1 MKKIVLLL
9 LVITLACQTK
19 PTSEDQEIQNANKV
33 SRDLD
38 DIKKSG
44 KLKALTIYSG
54 TTYFLYKGRPMGFE
68 YELLERMAEDM
79 GVELEMVVAKD
90 ENKLIE
96 YLQEGRGDILAY
108 GYTITEERK
117 KKINFTKPL
126 YLSHQVLVQK
136 KPDYWRQ
143 MKLHEIKK
151 QLVTNPVELLNDT
164 ISVKRNSSYAS
175 RIKNLA
181 KELGGTIYIDTLE
194 GTLSTDKIIKKVANG
209 GIKYT
214 IADENIA
221 FINASYYPILDINTP
236 VSLSQRI
243 GWAVRKR
250 DTNLLAEVNQWL
262 ENAKK
267 TTDYH
272 VIYNKYFKNKR
283 LYKTRVKSEFYS
295 INENKISPYDEI
307 IKKNAKLINW
317 DWRMLASVAYQES
330 RFEPKRDS
338 WAGASGL
345 MQIMPG
351 TANELGITDPYD
363 PNQSL
368 KAGAKYL
375 KQMMESHDNVKD
387 SIQRIKFALGSYNC
401 GLYHVKDAQKLA
413 KKQGLNH
420 LVWDDN
426 VELAL
431 LDLSFPEHYNK
442 PFIKYGY
449 VRGEEPYNYV
459 TEIFQRYEHYKKF
472 IENSN

>member
-1 MKKIVLLL
+1 MKKILLFL
-9 LVITLACQTK
+9 SIIILSCQSKPDDTK
-19 PTSEDQEIQNANKV
+19 DTDKNAEKF

-38 DIKKSG
+38 EIKESG
-44 KLKALTIYSG
+44 VLKALTVYSG

-68 YELLERMAEDM
+68 YELLERLANDLD
-79 GVELEMVVAKD
+79 VELEMVIAKD
-90 ENKLIE
+90 ENDLIE
-96 YLQEGRGDILAY
+96 LLQNGEGDILGY
-108 GYTITEERK
+108 GYTITESRK
-117 KKINFTKPL
+117 KRISFTTPL
-126 YLSHQVLVQK
+126 YLSHQVLIQK
-136 KPDYWRQ
+136 KPDNWRQ
-143 MKLHEIKK
+143 MKLHEIKNY
-151 QLVTNPVELLNDT
+151 LVTNPVELIGDT

-175 RIKNLA
+175 RVRNLA
-181 KELGGTIYIDTLE
+181 NELGGEIYIDTLE
-194 GTLSTDKIIKKVANG
+194 GTLSTGKIIKKVAEG
-209 GIKYT
+209 EIKYT

-221 FINASYYPILDINTP
+221 FINSSYYPILDIGTSL
-236 VSLSQRI
+236 SLSQRI

-250 DTNLLAEVNQWL
+250 DTQLLATVNHWL

-283 LYKTRVKSEFYS
+283 LYNNRVKSDFYS
-295 INENKISPYDEI
+295 LNENKISPYDEI
-307 IKKNAKLINW
+307 IKENADLINW
-317 DWRMLASVAYQES
+317 DWKLLASVAYQES
-330 RFEPKRDS
+330 QFKPDRDS

-345 MQIMPG
+345 MQIMPA
-351 TANELGITDPYD
+351 TARELGVTDPYN
-363 PNQSL
+363 PEQSL

-375 KQMMESHDNVKD
+375 DQMVNSHENVTD

-413 KKQGLNH
+413 KKQGLDP

-449 VRGEEPYNYV
+449 VRGEEPFNYV
-459 TEIFQRYEHYKKF
+459 KEIFKRYEHYQKF
-472 IENSN
+472 IDN

>member
-1 MKKIVLLL
+1 MLG
-9 LVITLACQTK
+9 CQSQPDDK
-19 PTSEDQEIQNANKV
+19 DQDIASEKF
-33 SRDLD
+33 SRDLEE
-38 DIKKSG
+38 IKESG
-44 KLKALTIYSG
+44 VLKALTIYSG

-68 YELLERMAEDM
+68 YELLERFAEDLD
-79 GVELEMVVAKD
+79 VELEMVIAKD
-90 ENKLIE
+90 ENDLIE
-96 YLQEGRGDILAY
+96 LLQQGEGDLLAY
-108 GYTITEERK
+108 GFTITESRK
-117 KKINFTKPL
+117 KRINFTTPL
-126 YLSHQVLVQK
+126 YLSHQVLIQK
-136 KPDYWRQ
+136 KPENWRQ
-143 MKLHEIKK
+143 MKLHEIKNH
-151 QLVTNPVELLNDT
+151 LVTNPVELIDDT

-181 KELGGTIYIDTLE
+181 NELGGDIFIDTLD
-194 GTLSTDKIIKKVANG
+194 GSLSTDKIIQKVADG
-209 GIKYT
+209 EVKFT

-221 FINASYYPILDINTP
+221 FINSSYYPILDIGTSL
-236 VSLSQRI
+236 SLSQRI

-250 DTNLLAEVNQWL
+250 DTQLLATVNQWL

-283 LYKTRVKSEFYS
+283 LHNKRVKSDFYS
-295 INENKISPYDEI
+295 LNENKISPYDDI
-307 IKKNAKLINW
+307 IKKNAELINW
-317 DWRMLASVAYQES
+317 DWKLIASVAYQES
-330 RFEPKRDS
+330 QFMPDRNS

-345 MQIMPG
+345 MQIMPA
-351 TANELGITDPYD
+351 TARELGVTDPYN
-363 PNQSL
+363 PEQSL
-368 KAGAKYL
+368 RGGVKYL
-375 KQMMESHDNVKD
+375 GQMVESHENITD

-413 KKQGLNH
+413 EKQGLNP

-459 TEIFQRYEHYKKF
+459 KEIFKRYDHYQKF
-472 IENSN
+472 IED